1 MPGVNVV
8 NRDIAMH
15 TMRMSIFVVRSPKNF
30 FSADGVFCTREKK
43 REKTEGAKS
52 FSPHALEIHEDTKSF
67 SPLAWTIMDKTG
79 DCPRSSLN
87 LPKRSN
93 HTHHN
98 TRIFDYIILDT
109 LDTLDSKVVGIDM
122 RLKKQNSL
130 SQHRIIECL
139 PTV

>member
-1 MPGVNVV
+1 M
-8 NRDIAMH
+8 
-15 TMRMSIFVVRSPKNF
+15 
-30 FSADGVFCTREKK
+30 TRTSGEKK
-43 REKTEGAKS
+43 LRARGEKTEGAKS

-67 SPLAWTIMDKTG
+67 SPLTWTIMDKIG

-109 LDTLDSKVVGIDM
+109 LDTLDS
-122 RLKKQNSL
+122 RCWE
-130 SQHRIIECL
+130 IIYAIEKNEK
-139 PTV
+139 